1 MHKLHRYKIY
11 DIDSCY
17 EHIFSKQLTTSTTA
31 VFSLRTSVLTQ
42 SADCNCKFQV
52 TLMPFTQ
59 LLLHPSW
66 HSSVSGKLCSP
77 SWPWSCC
84 AFVPLSP
91 RKQKIIS
98 PHMLERLVP
107 QQYQEP
113 TTHCTCIGTPLTT
126 SIVQRPCPHLDPPG
140 QRNRSSVHFPLQLMF
155 WCTKS

>member
-17 EHIFSKQLTTSTTA
+17 EHIFSKQLTTITTA
-31 VFSLRTSVLTQ
+31 VFSLKTSHSV
-42 SADCNCKFQV
+42 CNCKFQV

-59 LLLHPSW
+59 LLLHPRLQHPLEVWPSW

-107 QQYQEP
+107 QQDQEP
-113 TTHCTCIGTPLTT
+113 TCYGRLLVIT
-126 SIVQRPCPHLDPPG
+126 SL
-140 QRNRSSVHFPLQLMF
+140 LQSRCVVALF
-155 WCTKS
+155 TFVPVWCTKS